1 MVHDIIII
9 TKDGKIRRSYVVLK
23 YTEYTIKPENKN
35 LKEGWTLLI
44 SDEEK

>member
-23 YTEYTIKPENKN
+23 YTEYIKPEKKN